1 VPGSPVELLADLLV
15 VSNAADTPFRDVR
28 QALVEAARRLIADGL
43 SIGTSGNLSVRLDDQ
58 VAITPSGMPYDEMCA
73 EDIALV
79 TLDGHPTEGSRTPSS
94 ELSMHL
100 QIYRDTRARAIIH
113 THSPYATAVS
123 CSCEELPAM
132 HYMVAALGGPIRVAP
147 YATFGSQE
155 LADVTLAAL
164 SQRRAALLQSHGAV
178 TYGRSLHQAYERAE
192 LLEWLS
198 QVYVSARVLG
208 APRIL
213 SPLEL
218 DDVAEQAR
226 RQSQRGTGDPGDR

>member
-1 VPGSPVELLADLLV
+1 MLV
-15 VSNAADTPFRDVR
+15 VTPVPDTPFRDLR
-28 QALVEAARRLIADGL
+28 RALVEAARRLITDGL

-58 VAITPSGMPYDEMCA
+58 VAITPSGMPYDEMSG

-79 TLDGHPTEGSRTPSS
+79 TLDGRPIEGSRAPSS

-100 QIYRDTRARAIIH
+100 QIYRHTRARAVVH

-155 LADVTLAAL
+155 LADLTLVAL
-164 SQRRAALLQSHGAV
+164 GERRAALLQNHGAV
-178 TYGRSLHQAYERAE
+178 TYGRSLGQAYERAE

-198 QVYVSARVLG
+198 QVYVSSRALG
-208 APRIL
+208 SPRIL
-213 SPLEL
+213 TDPNWTTWPIRLASNRVAAQANLE
-218 DDVAEQAR
+218 
-226 RQSQRGTGDPGDR
+226 TGSRCSGGW